1 MDLIIDISTIPTN
14 IWDFSVLL
22 ITHAV
27 YLITPIVPILVL
39 ILAYKGLKNWR
50 VDKTV
55 EAYRVLIAEGKYLL
69 KISRN
74 EEDYEYKKN
83 AYNNYIN
90 ELESTLFLMNK
101 GKLDKSLFK
110 EIIKP
115 RILGFIDNDT
125 MKEHIY
131 KMKEDDNK
139 RGFPD
144 TYRNLIKLIEEQ
156 EKKNVKK

>member
-55 EAYRVLIAEGKYLL
+55 EAYKVL
-69 KISRN
+69 RN
-74 EEDYEYKKN
+74 EEEKLLNISRYEKDDQYKIN
-83 AYNNYIN
+83 AYYNYLTEI
-90 ELESTLFLMNK
+90 ETILFLMNSK
-101 GKLDKSLFK
+101 KLERSLFD

-115 RILGFIDNDT
+115 QILGFIDNDII
-125 MKEHIY
+125 KIY
-131 KMKEDDNK
+131 ISEKQEKDK
-139 RGFPD
+139 KQGFPD
-144 TYRNLIKLIEEQ
+144 TYRNLSKLIEEQ